1 MVREDQR
8 LRYGSYDLTQED
20 DPDYEV
26 FTDKL
31 QRSLTRRANLIQSL
45 ERTEGPKALYEQY
58 NKLLSNG
65 LSHAGASIATYG
77 RFIPIDK
84 MPYVKTGKRVPK
96 GTNAK
101 LRANVAASK
110 AAKATKRGGYGTSS
124 IDWNQVSK
132 LADAAANKIINKN
145 IETQYSQALVRMTA
159 IDSVTATTGWDLQG
173 LNWTSATANPT
184 RSQVLNS
191 AMIFNLGYLSQTGQS
206 NLPGYRNGQRIN
218 AKALSITVEATLPQV
233 STDCTYHWR
242 IVRRRN
248 DSAGNS
254 AYATPT
260 IVSMDTVG
268 LFKPTT
274 DGPLASTITYPGY
287 GQSSTSPIPGHV
299 SSMRQN
305 TDAWTFCTGAHGYH
319 TVQGMPLDGTSPPQ
333 RRAATFCKKTYFA
346 LDQEW
351 DFVVPNGKD
360 IKGGNY
366 FVILWREG
374 SIDYATSA
382 LWSDT
387 TSTTLHE
394 SINVFM
400 ELSFKDG

>member
-1 MVREDQR
+1 
-8 LRYGSYDLTQED
+8 
-20 DPDYEV
+20 
-26 FTDKL
+26 
-31 QRSLTRRANLIQSL
+31 
-45 ERTEGPKALYEQY
+45 
-58 NKLLSNG
+58 
-65 LSHAGASIATYG
+65 
-77 RFIPIDK
+77 
-84 MPYVKTGKRVPK
+84 MP
-96 GTNAK
+96 
-101 LRANVAASK
+101 
-110 AAKATKRGGYGTSS
+110 AAKKTKAKNAGMKGIGAKAKAKKTASNYG
-124 IDWNQVSK
+124 VSK
-132 LADAAANKIINKN
+132 MDEKAMIRIAEKMAEKQINRN

-159 IDSVTATTGWDLQG
+159 IDSVTSTTGWDLHG
-173 LNWTSATANPT
+173 LNWASAATSGGAG
-184 RSQVLNS
+184 RGQILNA

-218 AKALSITVEATLPQV
+218 AKALAITVEATLPQV

-248 DSAGNS
+248 DSANNS

-287 GQSSTSPIPGHV
+287 GQSVTSPIPGHV

-305 TDAWTFCTGAHGYH
+305 TDAWTFCTGGHGYH
-319 TVQGMPLDGTSPPQ
+319 IVEGMPLDGTNPPQ
-333 RRAATFCKKTYFA
+333 RRTATFCKKLYFP

-366 FVILWREG
+366 FIVLWREG
-374 SIDYATSA
+374 SIDYSTVA

-387 TSTTLHE
+387 TATTQHE